1 MNKLVLSALAAIGVL
16 GVTSTKAA
24 EFDGS
29 QKLICT
35 SVETYGCIMDYNCI
49 KGTATT
55 IGIPQFFRIDFDKGL
70 IHATR
75 PDGKKRTTKIVNR
88 TQKKGLMYLQGVQG
102 ELGWSVAITE
112 ETGKMSLTASG
123 DQVAYAVFGACTP
136 LK

>member
-1 MNKLVLSALAAIGVL
+1 MKKLFLIALAVVGVL

-29 QKLICT
+29 QKLICA
-35 SVETYGCIMDYNCI
+35 SVETYGCIMDFNCI
-49 KGTATT
+49 KGTAET
-55 IGIPQFFRIDFDKGL
+55 INIPQFFRIDFDKGL

-88 TQKKGLMYLQGVQG
+88 THENGQIYLQGVQS
-102 ELGWSVAITE
+102 ELGWSMAINE

-123 DQVAYAVFGACTP
+123 DKVAYTVFGACTP